1 MVHFQEG
8 DSFILGRGSNPD
20 FMNLDGAY
28 GREGA
33 KELEG
38 IDQIPSEQGAFLEQT
53 PQVSIST
60 SFQIARCSQGLPGF
74 STISKRIFCCL
85 KLVIS
90 LAESGPM
97 GFITIFQN
105 HLEWYVWFSFSK
117 HLEQI

>member
-1 MVHFQEG
+1 
-8 DSFILGRGSNPD
+8 
-20 FMNLDGAY
+20 MNLDGAY

-74 STISKRIFCCL
+74 STISKRIFCLFKVGDFFSRIGTHGIHHHLSKPFGMICL
-85 KLVIS
+85 VL
-90 LAESGPM
+90 
-97 GFITIFQN
+97 FFQAP
-105 HLEWYVWFSFSK
+105 
-117 HLEQI
+117 